1 MAFCFLAA
9 VGISFVNV
17 IGAKRIYIVVLR
29 RENGYLPMFK
39 RRKIAEVRKVIDVKF
54 EVKEDFE
61 TDKESCSARLM
72 GVFKRASN
80 GENRKMPVLEEI
92 NKISAYIKKLPK
104 APHPAIPA
112 KEVWLSLW
120 GAFLGVGFTAL
131 LAYLW
136 KFPTL
141 LGPFGA
147 SAVLIYG
154 AYKAPLAQPRNVLLG
169 HFLAACIGVTVH
181 DFFGTAFWSIALG
194 VALAL
199 VLMTVTYSIHPPAGA
214 TAYVA
219 VQTGGLGVGYM
230 YILNPVILG
239 AFILVVIGVV
249 FNKLGKRDYPTH
261 WW

>member
-1 MAFCFLAA
+1 MFRKK
-9 VGISFVNV
+9 
-17 IGAKRIYIVVLR
+17 KRTT
-29 RENGYLPMFK
+29 EDK
-39 RRKIAEVRKVIDVKF
+39 KIIDVKF
-54 EVKEDFE
+54 EVEKDVREKKEGYLTRLTDF
-61 TDKESCSARLM
+61 T
-72 GVFKRASN
+72 KRSSN
-80 GENRKMPVLEEI
+80 GERGKMPLLGEM
-92 NKISAYIKKLPK
+92 NKVREYVKKLPR
-104 APHPAIPA
+104 APHPAIPQR
-112 KEVWLSLW
+112 EVWLSLW
-120 GAFLGVGFTAL
+120 GALIGVGFTAL

-136 KFPTL
+136 KFPML

-169 HFLAACIGVTVH
+169 HFLAACIGLVVY
-181 DFFGTAFWSIALG
+181 DFFGTTFWSIGLG

-214 TAYVA
+214 TAYLA

-230 YILNPVILG
+230 YILNPVVLG
-239 AFILVVIGVV
+239 ALILVIIGVV

>member
-1 MAFCFLAA
+1 
-9 VGISFVNV
+9 
-17 IGAKRIYIVVLR
+17 
-29 RENGYLPMFK
+29 MFK
-39 RRKIAEVRKVIDVKF
+39 RRKVAGVKKIIDVQF
-54 EVKEDFE
+54 EVLKEDSE
-61 TDKESCSARLM
+61 EEKKYSVARLTGFFKGSLLGGM
-72 GVFKRASN
+72 G
-80 GENRKMPVLEEI
+80 KMPVTEGI
-92 NKISAYIKKLPK
+92 NKFRAYVKKLPR
-104 APHPAIPA
+104 APQPAIPA
-112 KEVWLSLW
+112 REVWLSLW

-136 KFPTL
+136 KCPML

-154 AYKAPLAQPRNVLLG
+154 AYKAPLAQPRNVLMG

-181 DFFGTAFWSIALG
+181 YFFGTSFWSIGLG

-219 VQTGGLGVGYM
+219 VQTGGLGVGFL

-239 AFILVVIGVV
+239 AFILLLIGVI
-249 FNKLGKRDYPTH
+249 FNKMGKRDYPTH

>member
-1 MAFCFLAA
+1 
-9 VGISFVNV
+9 
-17 IGAKRIYIVVLR
+17 
-29 RENGYLPMFK
+29 MFK
-39 RRKIAEVRKVIDVKF
+39 RRKPFDVKKIIDVQF
-54 EVKEDFE
+54 DVKADYEE
-61 TDKESCSARLM
+61 KNSGCIERLIGFFRGCPNRERGKM
-72 GVFKRASN
+72 QIIEKVNNLRA
-80 GENRKMPVLEEI
+80 VW
-92 NKISAYIKKLPK
+92 KKLPK
-104 APHPAIPA
+104 APHPAIPT

-131 LAYLW
+131 LAFLW
-136 KFPTL
+136 KCPML

-154 AYKAPLAQPRNVLLG
+154 AYKAPLAQPRNVLMG
-169 HFLAACIGVTVH
+169 HFLAACIGVTVN
-181 DFFGTAFWSIALG
+181 DFFGATFWSIALG

-219 VQTGGLGVGYM
+219 VQTAGLGSGYM
-230 YILNPVILG
+230 FILNPVILG
-239 AFILVVIGVV
+239 AFILVLIGVI

>member
-1 MAFCFLAA
+1 
-9 VGISFVNV
+9 
-17 IGAKRIYIVVLR
+17 
-29 RENGYLPMFK
+29 MFK
-39 RRKIAEVRKVIDVKF
+39 KRKTTEVKRVIDVKF
-54 EVKEDFE
+54 EVKKEGFE
-61 TDKESCSARLM
+61 EGEKGISSRLK
-72 GVFKRASN
+72 GVFKRSSN
-80 GENRKMPVLEEI
+80 REKKNMPVMDEI
-92 NKISAYIKKLPK
+92 NRIAVFVKKLPR
-104 APHPAIPA
+104 APQPVIPVR
-112 KEVWLSLW
+112 EVWLSLW

-136 KFPTL
+136 KCPML

-154 AYKAPLAQPRNVLLG
+154 AYKAPLAQPRNVLMG
-169 HFLAACIGVTVH
+169 HFLAACIGVTVY
-181 DFFGTAFWSIALG
+181 DFFGTTFWSIALG

-230 YILNPVILG
+230 FILNPVILG
-239 AFILVVIGVV
+239 AFILLLIGVI
-249 FNKLGKRDYPTH
+249 FNKMGKRDYPTH

>member
-1 MAFCFLAA
+1 
-9 VGISFVNV
+9 
-17 IGAKRIYIVVLR
+17 
-29 RENGYLPMFK
+29 MFK
-39 RRKIAEVRKVIDVKF
+39 RRKATEFKKVIDVKF
-54 EVKEDFE
+54 EVKENFE
-61 TDKESCSARLM
+61 EDKGCLAHLIGFFR
-72 GVFKRASN
+72 VHAKR
-80 GENRKMPVLEEI
+80 EMRKMPLDI
-92 NKISAYIKKLPK
+92 NKIREKIKKLPK

-131 LAYLW
+131 LAFLW
-136 KFPTL
+136 KCPML

-154 AYKAPLAQPRNVLLG
+154 AYKAPLAQPRNVLMG
-169 HFLAACIGVTVH
+169 HFLAACIGVTVNE
-181 DFFGTAFWSIALG
+181 FFGATFWSIALG
-194 VALAL
+194 VSLAL

-230 YILNPVILG
+230 FILNPVILG
-239 AFILVVIGVV
+239 AFILVLIGVI
-249 FNKLGKRDYPTH
+249 FNKMGKRDYPTH

>member
-1 MAFCFLAA
+1 ML
-9 VGISFVNV
+9 
-17 IGAKRIYIVVLR
+17 KR
-29 RENGYLPMFK
+29 K
-39 RRKIAEVRKVIDVKF
+39 KAAEVKKIIDVKF
-54 EVKEDFE
+54 EVEKLEDEKGYF
-61 TDKESCSARLM
+61 DRFVSLL
-72 GVFKRASN
+72 KRPSN
-80 GENRKMPVLEEI
+80 RERGKMPLMDRI
-92 NKISAYIKKLPK
+92 NELNAYVKKLPR
-104 APHPAIPA
+104 APQPAIPA
-112 KEVWLSLW
+112 REVWLSLW

-131 LAYLW
+131 LAVFW
-136 KFPTL
+136 KCPML

-169 HFLAACIGVTVH
+169 HFLAACIGVVTH
-181 DFFGTAFWSIALG
+181 DFFGTTFWSIALG

-219 VQTGGLGVGYM
+219 VQTGGLGTGYM
-230 YILNPVILG
+230 YILNPVVLG
-239 AFILVVIGVV
+239 AFILVLIGVI